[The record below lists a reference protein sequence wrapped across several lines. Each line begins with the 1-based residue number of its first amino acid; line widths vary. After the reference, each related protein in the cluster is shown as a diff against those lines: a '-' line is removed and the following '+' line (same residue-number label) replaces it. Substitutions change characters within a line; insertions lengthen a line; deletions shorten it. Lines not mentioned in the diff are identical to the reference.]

1 MMAELKKSDL
11 IKAAKELNDV
21 LGLDPAIPVKKVDEE
36 ELKEKILEASGLVEP
51 ADELTNSTWKV
62 INHLKELP
70 SNDDDDDGI
79 DDDDDDGIDG
89 DDDGKDED
97 EDSEDPRPGKGEEE
111 KKKGQGVSKNSE
123 KGKEKEATKGT
134 GKARAGVIKTIEE
147 LIKRAGK
154 KGITKQQILEELIKR
169 FPERDS
175 KSMKNT
181 IGVQVPSRISKEK
194 FELERLENGAYRV
207 KK

>member
-1 MMAELKKSDL
+1 MAELKKSDL

-70 SNDDDDDGI
+70 SNDGDDDGI
-79 DDDDDDGIDG
+79 DGDDDGIDG

>member
-70 SNDDDDDGI
+70 SNDG
-79 DDDDDDGIDG
+79 DDDGIDG

-181 IGVQVPSRISKEK
+181 IGVQVPARISKEK